1 MNLFFLKNSAV
12 FVFHTQII
20 KPRARAMTTRHYY
33 THIFP
38 QNQNDVPIASGRD
51 LVLSSHVRFSLH
63 SITIIKNPITQIPKF
78 VLSPVTTRAKKESQ
92 AKQLIASL
100 SLTHTHTHST
110 LSLSIPTFSHT
121 VSTKIKHLNPKIPL
135 FLKSLL
141 QCQLPLPSLQVL

>member
-20 KPRARAMTTRHYY
+20 KPRARNDHATLLHTHFPPKSKSRTNSKWERLGPLLARSIPTPFHY
-33 THIFP
+33 H
-38 QNQNDVPIASGRD
+38 NQ
-51 LVLSSHVRFSLH
+51 
-63 SITIIKNPITQIPKF
+63 NPITQIPKF

-100 SLTHTHTHST
+100 SHTHTHAYST